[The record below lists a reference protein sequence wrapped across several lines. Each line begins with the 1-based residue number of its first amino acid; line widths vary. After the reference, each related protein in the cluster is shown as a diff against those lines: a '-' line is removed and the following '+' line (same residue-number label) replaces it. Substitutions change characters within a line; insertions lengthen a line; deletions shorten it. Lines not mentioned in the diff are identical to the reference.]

1 METRSVLASEPRVV
15 DRRQLLSR
23 ITIFEGLRPDELE
36 RLLEISVTRKLR
48 ARQVLFRK
56 GDPGKQLFGVM
67 RGRLRV
73 SAGDADGKEV
83 VFAFLDPGE
92 VFGEIA
98 LLDSNPRSATVE
110 AIEPSELLTL
120 HRRDLIP
127 FLEQHPR
134 VAIQLAGVLAGR
146 LRRLD
151 ELVEDMA
158 FLAVPGRLAK
168 KLLAL
173 VEAYGRETPDGIRID
188 LKLPQHELGELVG
201 VTRESVNKQL
211 RAWVDR
217 GIVSVDRGFITIH
230 KGHELESVAHLLVS
244 L

>member
-1 METRSVLASEPRVV
+1 METRNVPANEPRIV

-23 ITIFEGLRPDELE
+23 ITIFEGLSPDELE
-36 RLLEISVTRKLR
+36 HLLEITTTRQLR

-73 SAGDADGKEV
+73 SAADADGKEV

-92 VFGEIA
+92 VIGEIA
-98 LLDSNPRSATVE
+98 LLDSNARSATVE

-127 FLEQHPR
+127 FLEQHPK
-134 VAIQLAGVLAGR
+134 VAIQLAAVLAGR

-158 FLAVPGRLAK
+158 FLTVPGRLAK
-168 KLLAL
+168 KLLTL
-173 VEAYGRETPDGIRID
+173 VEVYGRETPDGIRID
-188 LKLPQHELGELVG
+188 RKLPQHELGELVG
-201 VTRESVNKQL
+201 VTRESINKQL

-230 KGHELESVAHLLVS
+230 KEHELVSSAHLL
-244 L
+244 LT